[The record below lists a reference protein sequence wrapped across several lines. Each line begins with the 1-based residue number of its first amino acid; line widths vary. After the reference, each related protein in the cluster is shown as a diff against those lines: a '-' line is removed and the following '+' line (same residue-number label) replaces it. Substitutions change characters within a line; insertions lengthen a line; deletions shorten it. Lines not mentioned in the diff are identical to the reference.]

1 MERITIKRDRDMM
14 MTKDFEEY
22 IKHVEKEINRIYRN
36 NKHLVRKDKIKKING
51 NEIFKSNTTVL

>member
-1 MERITIKRDRDMM
+1 MM

-51 NEIFKSNTTVL
+51 DEIFKSNTTVL